1 MAVKVKPT
9 IKKVVE
15 PISSVATS
23 LDPKIAD
30 TVSVKIKRGGPYG
43 SWGIELFHTA
53 QVPEGSTPE
62 ETLDVMMETLT
73 AKAEQYIEAN
83 DFNGLTDDLSGSQVE
98 FEEEAGVDPEAN
110 TTEETGEEEVTEAEV
125 RMMNRKALIAL
136 LANYETDIDPA
147 QYKELGK
154 FRDIVADTLFPA
166 EEEEGETGEEET
178 GEGISEEEIREM
190 DREELEALIEQNELG
205 IDAAKPRKLK
215 DIIEDVIAAISAVGE
230 EETTEEGGAEAE
242 LTEEAVREMDREEL
256 ITLIGEYDLQI
267 DPKKYKKTT
276 ALMEVIVEGLFV
288 EDSTETSEF
297 DQTDFGDE

>member
-15 PISSVATS
+15 PISSVETS

-43 SWGIELFHTA
+43 SWGVELFHTA

-62 ETLDVMMETLT
+62 ETLDAMMETLT

-83 DFNGLTDDLSGSQVE
+83 GLNALTDGDLSDSQVE
-98 FEEEAGVDPEAN
+98 ETEVTEEETEEEEA
-110 TTEETGEEEVTEAEV
+110 EVTEAEV

-166 EEEEGETGEEET
+166 EEEEETGEEET
-178 GEGISEEEIREM
+178 GEGISEEDIREM
-190 DREELEALIEQNELG
+190 DREELGALIEQNELG